1 MLIRPIQTEKAYAQA
16 TKSTYVFLV
25 PGEASKQ
32 AIKAAVENE
41 HKVSVI
47 SVRTLTRKGK
57 PTRFSRGKRAYPGT
71 TYRKDKHFAYV
82 TLKEGDKIKVFDEEP
97 AKDGK
102 DAKDTKTAD
111 AKTATDSPAAAS
123 EANQTTEPK
132 KRGLFARRRTG
143 SRGDK

>member
-1 MLIRPIQTEKAYAQA
+1 MLIRPIQTEKAFAEQ
-16 TKSTYVFLV
+16 TKSTYIFLI
-25 PGEASKQ
+25 PDGASKQ
-32 AIKAAVENE
+32 SIKSAVEKE

-57 PTRFSRGKRAYPGT
+57 PARFSRGKRAYPGT
-71 TYRKDKHFAYV
+71 THRQDKHFAYV
-82 TLKEGDKIKVFDEEP
+82 TLKDGDKIKVFDEEP

-102 DAKDTKTAD
+102 DTKDAKAAD
-111 AKTATDSPAAAS
+111 AKTATDNPAAAS